1 MERWRRLAGP
11 SVALFAILSSAIGI
25 VNQYTYDDRYIIQ
38 LEPSTHTLHHWWQV
52 FASSYWP
59 KNAGGDGYRPIT
71 ILAFKIQWAIGHGS
85 PAVFHAVNILLYAAV
100 SVLVFVLARRL
111 LPLWAAWLVG
121 ALFAVHPVHVEAVAN
136 VVGQAELLVALAI
149 TSATILYV
157 HDRRRGESDGALRP
171 STIAWIALL
180 YAFGCL
186 SKEHGIVLPGILLA
200 AELTVIDDRSPLRDR
215 ILRLRPF
222 YLGLAAVAVAF
233 FGARSLVL
241 SNRPLGG
248 FEPFLPFSALR
259 ISRIDRALTALGVVP
274 QWIRLLYWPARLSSD
289 YGPPEIDIAQGVSIV
304 QLPGLLLLVGILAL
318 GVLLRRRQPVIAFG
332 IAIVCVSLLPS
343 SNFILPAGIV
353 LAERTLFLPSVG
365 AMLVIGG
372 TALVI
377 ADGLRASP
385 RPARAT
391 MIARAVCAAA
401 LVAGAVRS
409 ATRTRVWRDND
420 TLFAHAVLDAPDSYR
435 THYVLGSW
443 YLDQKKKRLAEAEY
457 RKGLKLFPYDPYLA
471 FGLAEEYRTSGICGA
486 AVPLYRWAREV
497 DPEFPVGRTQYALC
511 LFDTGAYDSAKYY
524 ALEAVRAGG
533 LLRGLHELIHDIDS
547 ARVASRKIGQGG
559 KLSMVALAG
568 ARGKLPDTVQK
579 STPKSTSAAPH

>member
-1 MERWRRLAGP
+1 MMERWRRLAGP
-11 SVALFAILSSAIGI
+11 SVALFAILSSVVGI

-38 LEPSTHTLHHWWQV
+38 LEPSTHTLHRWWQV

-71 ILAFKIQWAIGHGS
+71 ILAFKIQWVIGHGS

-111 LPLWAAWLVG
+111 LPFWAAWLAG

-136 VVGQAELLVALAI
+136 VVGQAEVLVALAVVG
-149 TSATILYV
+149 ATILYV
-157 HDRRRGESDGALRP
+157 HDRLRGDGALRP

-186 SKEHGIVLPGILLA
+186 CKEHGIVLPGMLVA

-222 YLGLAAVAVAF
+222 YLGLAAIAVAF
-233 FGARSLVL
+233 LAARSLVL
-241 SNRPLGG
+241 SDRPLGG

-259 ISRIDRALTALGVVP
+259 ISRVDRALTALGVVP
-274 QWIRLLYWPARLSSD
+274 QWVRLLYWPVRLSAD
-289 YGPPEIDIAQGVSIV
+289 YGPPEIDIAQGVSIT

-332 IAIVCVSLLPS
+332 IAIVCVALLPS

-365 AMLVIGG
+365 AMLIVGG

-377 ADGLRASP
+377 AERLRESP
-385 RPARAT
+385 RAAQLRMMAR
-391 MIARAVCAAA
+391 IACAAA
-401 LVAGAVRS
+401 LAAGAVRS
-409 ATRTRVWRDND
+409 ITRTRVWRDND

-443 YLDQKKKRLAEAEY
+443 YLEQKKKRLAEAEY

-471 FGLAEEYRTSGICGA
+471 FGLAEEYRTSGICQA
-486 AVPLYRWAREV
+486 ALPLYRWAREV
-497 DPEFPVGRTQYALC
+497 DPEFPIGRTQYALC
-511 LFDTGAYDSAKYY
+511 LFDAGQYDLAKHY

-547 ARVASRKIGQGG
+547 ARAAPRQIGQGG
-559 KLSMVALAG
+559 KLSMVAVPG
-568 ARGKLPDTVQK
+568 VGGKLPDTVQK
-579 STPKSTSAAPH
+579 STPTSTSAAPR